1 MEEIES
7 KLRHALETFI
17 GYPCNAGY
25 DYSDV
30 ERFFNIHINNVG
42 DPYSS
47 STYKANTKEI
57 EREVL
62 EWFAKLWGIDPEK
75 CWGVLTNGGT
85 ESSLQ
90 GLYVAR
96 ESAEGRGHI
105 FLTSSESH
113 YSIYKIAKLLGLNLV
128 VVKAQENGEIDY
140 HDFDEK
146 VRDSADKYIIININL
161 GTTMKGAID
170 SSREVYRILKKH
182 GKHRDFYCHA
192 DGALSG
198 FYLPFIEKDL
208 FFKSHINSMSI
219 SGHKFLGVPFPCG
232 IFMMERKYLKYVV
245 NNIEYIGSNDCTI
258 SGSRNGH
265 SSIFMK
271 YIIEKMG
278 YEGFKRDV
286 ERCIET
292 AEYLVEKIEGG
303 WRNQNSITV
312 VIPRPND
319 EIIGKWQ
326 LATEGNI
333 SHVICMPHVTR
344 DKLDA
349 FLEDYRTC
357 SDSS

>member
-1 MEEIES
+1 MDLLEE
-7 KLRHALETFI
+7 KLKEALDTFI

-30 ERFFNIHINNVG
+30 ERFLNIHINNVG

-47 STYKANTKEI
+47 STYKANTKEL
-57 EREVL
+57 ECEVL
-62 EWFAKLWGIDPEK
+62 EWFARLWGIDPGK

-96 ESAEGRGHI
+96 ESANNKPHI
-105 FLTSSESH
+105 FFTSKDSH
-113 YSIYKIAKLLGLNLV
+113 YSIFKIAKLLSLNLV
-128 VVKAQENGEIDY
+128 IIGSQENGEMDY
-140 HDFDEK
+140 QDFDMK
-146 VRDSADKYIIININL
+146 VRENLDKYVIVNVNL

-170 SSREVYRILKKH
+170 SSREVYRILKKY
-182 GKHRDFYCHA
+182 GKQNDYYCHA

-232 IFMMERKYLKYVV
+232 IFMMEKAYLKYVV

-265 SSIFMK
+265 SCIFLK
-271 YIIEKMG
+271 HIIDKMG
-278 YEGFKRDV
+278 YDGFKRDV
-286 ERCIET
+286 ERCIEL
-292 AEYLVEKIEGG
+292 AEYLVEKIDGA

-312 VIPRPND
+312 VIPRPHE
-319 EIIGKWQ
+319 EIISKWQ
-326 LATEGNI
+326 LATEGEI

-344 DKLDA
+344 EKLDR
-349 FLEDYRTC
+349 FLADVSNT
-357 SDSS
+357 